1 MVGLGGL
8 EPPTSPLIRGIY
20 GAICIVL
27 CRSWTE
33 IDAIGPKHFY
43 ALGPL
48 ILNAKGSR
56 IPYEHRVSIH
66 NQTQRQR
73 ASALPSRGIVCK
85 SCKQFSI
92 LLSATTDRTQI

>member
-8 EPPTSPLIRGIY
+8 KTTDLALIRGFY
-20 GAICIVL
+20 GAICIVHY
-27 CRSWTE
+27 RSWTE
-33 IDAIGPKHFY
+33 IDAIGPKHFD

-48 ILNAKGSR
+48 ILNAKASR

-73 ASALPSRGIVCK
+73 ASALPS
-85 SCKQFSI
+85 
-92 LLSATTDRTQI
+92 DRTQI